1 MKDNRVI
8 YKGKLINL
16 AAMTVRLPNKFI
28 AHLEVITHPGAAL
41 VVPFLSKDKII
52 LLRQLRPVIG
62 AYLYEL
68 PAGTLKKNETALCC
82 GRREIVEETGYRAKR
97 FTRLGYIYPVPGY
110 STEKIV
116 IFKAEGL
123 SKKNAQ
129 ADKDEIIQSLIVTRK
144 QLKVMFAKGKIVDAK
159 SICALTLC
167 GWL

>member
-8 YKGKLINL
+8 YKGRLISL
-16 AAMTVRLPNKFI
+16 AARIVRLPNKFI
-28 AHLEVITHPGAAL
+28 AHIEVITHPGAAL
-41 VVPFLSKDKII
+41 VVPFLSRDKII
-52 LLRQLRPVIG
+52 LLRQLRPVIR

-68 PAGTLKKNETALCC
+68 PAGTLKKDETVLSC
-82 GRREIVEETGYRAKR
+82 GRREIVEETGYRAKK

-123 SKKNAQ
+123 SKENAQ
-129 ADKDEIIQSLIVTRK
+129 LDKDEIIESLIVTRK
-144 QLKVMFAKGKIVDAK
+144 QLKAMFAKGKIVDAK
-159 SICALTLC
+159 TICALTLC

>member
-8 YKGKLINL
+8 YKGKLISL
-16 AAMTVRLPNKFI
+16 AARTVRLPNKFV

-41 VVPFLSKDKII
+41 VVPFLSRDKII

-68 PAGTLKKNETALCC
+68 PAGTLKKNETVLSC
-82 GRREIVEETGYRAKR
+82 GRREIMEETGYRAKR

-129 ADKDEIIQSLIVTRK
+129 VEEDEIIRSFIVTRK
-144 QLKVMFAKGKIVDAK
+144 QLKAIFKKGKIVDAK
-159 SICALTLC
+159 TICALTLC

>member
-1 MKDNRVI
+1 MKGNKTI
-8 YKGKLINL
+8 YKGRLISL
-16 AAMTVRLPNKFI
+16 AARTVKLPNKFI

-68 PAGTLKKNETALCC
+68 PAGTLKKNETVLSC

-116 IFKAEGL
+116 IFRAEGL

-129 ADKDEIIQSLIVTRK
+129 ADEDEIIQSFVVTRK
-144 QLKVMFAKGKIVDAK
+144 QLKAMFAKGKIIDAK
-159 SICALTLC
+159 TICALTLC